1 MNRIIL
7 IILCFAYTSIAYS
20 QSNTCPTING
30 YGSTTVSSANGNCT
44 NKIYAYI
51 TSTVGSAK
59 SVRIQVYEGMGV
71 TGALLVDNCFS
82 VGPNAISAYFE
93 TELFTAPCLGVITY
107 VISGYSSSNGNC
119 NTGASCGTSVTVMA
133 ISAGPLPIKLS
144 AFYAKRK
151 NTAVTLTWQTE
162 SEINA
167 KEFVLQVKGAKDYVD
182 VVTIPASNKANGSS
196 YAYSDQNN
204 SKVVS
209 EYRLKMIDLDG
220 QFKYSEVRT
229 VKGMSAENDFTVF
242 PNPST
247 GNTKVTISDISEPTD
262 VQLVDLSGRVI
273 RSLSLNNSQGINLTN
288 MQNGVYLVRIIRK
301 NSGESLTKKITV
313 VN

>member
-1 MNRIIL
+1 
-7 IILCFAYTSIAYS
+7 
-20 QSNTCPTING
+20 
-30 YGSTTVSSANGNCT
+30 
-44 NKIYAYI
+44 
-51 TSTVGSAK
+51 
-59 SVRIQVYEGMGV
+59 
-71 TGALLVDNCFS
+71 
-82 VGPNAISAYFE
+82 
-93 TELFTAPCLGVITY
+93 
-107 VISGYSSSNGNC
+107 
-119 NTGASCGTSVTVMA
+119 
-133 ISAGPLPIKLS
+133 
-144 AFYAKRK
+144 
-151 NTAVTLTWQTE
+151 
-162 SEINA
+162 
-167 KEFVLQVKGAKDYVD
+167 
-182 VVTIPASNKANGSS
+182 
-196 YAYSDQNN
+196 
-204 SKVVS
+204 
-209 EYRLKMIDLDG
+209 MIDLDG